1 LARKSGSPS
10 REEREQQILREA
22 ARIFATKGYHAASV
36 TEIVESS
43 GVARGTFYNYFQ
55 SKEDVFLRLIDVY
68 FEQLTQILE
77 NNSERLRKA
86 VFGGGQ
92 PLDAWLL
99 NALDYLR
106 FHKDNPHLTSII
118 YRLAMG
124 RDTAFSQKV
133 ESQAVFARKKMAESL
148 DLLRERGMITPC
160 DTELAATFIAGSSV
174 GLILSRILW
183 DEDRD
188 LTRLAFELVRNQSRA
203 MATSQM
209 GIDRFLKAM
218 ERDLFS
224 PEPGGKES
232 AGEG

>member
-1 LARKSGSPS
+1 MARKRGSLA

-43 GVARGTFYNYFQ
+43 GVARGTFYNYFD
-55 SKEDVFLRLIDVY
+55 SKEDVFLKLVNSY
-68 FEQLTQILE
+68 FEQLTDILE
-77 NNSERLRKA
+77 RNSARLREA
-86 VFGGGQ
+86 VLGGGR
-92 PLDAWLL
+92 PLEAWLQ

-106 FHKDNPHLTSII
+106 FHRDNPHLTSII

-124 RDTAFSQKV
+124 RDNAFSQKV
-133 ESQAVFARKKMAESL
+133 ENQAVFARKKMAESL
-148 DLLRERGMITPC
+148 DMLLERGMIIPC

-174 GLILSRILW
+174 GLILSRLLW

-218 ERDLFS
+218 ERELFAA
-224 PEPGGKES
+224 GTGAKES

>member
-1 LARKSGSPS
+1 MARKSGSPS

-55 SKEDVFLRLIDVY
+55 SKEDVFLHLIDVY

-77 NNSERLRKA
+77 NNGDRLRKT
-86 VFGGGQ
+86 VFGGGR

-106 FHKDNPHLTSII
+106 FHRDNPHLTSII

-124 RDTAFSQKV
+124 RDNAFSQKV
-133 ESQAVFARKKMAESL
+133 ENQAVFARKKLAESL
-148 DLLRERGMITPC
+148 DLLLERGMIISC

-174 GLILSRILW
+174 GLILSRLLW

-218 ERDLFS
+218 ERELFP
-224 PEPGGKES
+224 PEPGGKER